1 MERATKRLGILP
13 TLLLASGLVVLGV
26 LALNHIV
33 NTMWPF
39 DVTRLE
45 LVRAT
50 AQQRVDAAMLLAAA
64 DNDVIIAFL
73 ASIVVTVTGL
83 ALPVAY
89 FMNRRFNPLYKS
101 TPPPTLVTIR
111 QSVWVGLLVAFSIW
125 LQMNRTFGIA
135 VAALVAVIFVL
146 FELLLQLRSQA
157 AVVQQQVPQ
166 KQ

>member
-1 MERATKRLGILP
+1 MHRVTQRLGIVP
-13 TLLLASGLVVLGV
+13 TLFLSAGLVALGL

-73 ASIVVTVTGL
+73 ASIVCVVTGL
-83 ALPVAY
+83 SLPVVY
-89 FMNRRFNPLYKS
+89 FLNRRFNPHYRVDR
-101 TPPPTLVTIR
+101 PPFLMLIR
-111 QSVWVGLLVAFSIW
+111 QALWVGLWGAFCVW
-125 LQMNRTFGIA
+125 LQMNRTLGIA
-135 VAALVAVIFVL
+135 VAVLIAAVFIL
-146 FELLLQLRSQA
+146 FELLLQIRTRASA
-157 AVVQQQVPQ
+157 VQQQVPQ
-166 KQ
+166 QQ